1 MIKETYSGE
10 AIDELIKFFK
20 LEIDGILH
28 VGAHRC
34 EELNVYLKYIDI
46 KNIVWVEALKFLVD
60 ENLKKN
66 TDLIIIN
73 EVVSDQ
79 DGKEI
84 EFKITNNT
92 LSSSILEFG
101 YHAKLHPNVIVN
113 EILKLKTKTLKS
125 IINENNL
132 KNKFN
137 MLTLDIQGA
146 EPLAL
151 MGMGDLLNNLEII
164 YTEVNE
170 VEIYKGCCI
179 ISDIDSYLNKFNFE
193 RKYLNTLNYYGNALY
208 IKKH

>member
-73 EVVSDQ
+73 EVVYNS
-79 DGKEI
+79 
-84 EFKITNNT
+84 FVWVT
-92 LSSSILEFG
+92 LGCFG
-101 YHAKLHPNVIVN
+101 
-113 EILKLKTKTLKS
+113 
-125 IINENNL
+125 
-132 KNKFN
+132 
-137 MLTLDIQGA
+137 
-146 EPLAL
+146 
-151 MGMGDLLNNLEII
+151 
-164 YTEVNE
+164 
-170 VEIYKGCCI
+170 
-179 ISDIDSYLNKFNFE
+179 ISTFE
-193 RKYLNTLNYYGNALY
+193 KV
-208 IKKH
+208 KK